1 MLKIGD
7 KAPAFYGEDQEGNEV
22 SLDQYHGKKIILYFY
37 PKDST
42 PGCTAEA
49 CNFRDNYLKLSEKG
63 FDVVGV
69 SADNALSHKK
79 FSQKNVLPFA
89 LIPDKARKIIRDYSV
104 WGLKKLYG
112 KEYEGIQRT
121 TFVISENGIIEQI
134 FTKVDTKNPTRQI
147 LDAMGIQ

>member
-22 SLDQYHGKKIILYFY
+22 SLDKYHGKKIILYFY

-112 KEYEGIQRT
+112 KEYEGILRT